1 MLKKEFAR
9 MIEELDYDV
18 EPVYVKNGGG
28 IICIMTH

>member
-9 MIEELDYDV
+9 MIEELDYYV
-18 EPVYVKNGGG
+18 GPVYVKNGG

>member
-18 EPVYVKNGGG
+18 EPVYVKMGG

>member
-9 MIEELDYDV
+9 MKEELDYDV
-18 EPVYVKNGGG
+18 EPVYVKNGG